1 MARTPVP
8 SIAGIDPELLKAP
21 VVTRDDSRPS
31 DRLRF
36 ELAAIYVTHPDG
48 VTLEELAADPR
59 FAGHA
64 SLTSLKRWASED
76 GWVNQRAKVLA
87 EYGDKIKE
95 KLRKELYSR
104 ITNVRIG
111 QLAHTDELLKNM
123 LEGAK
128 GADVKSAEGAAKV
141 AIDLMKWQL
150 ELSKDVAQELVPSG
164 GGSAIDPRND
174 ATDEEMLQAAKI
186 VLMNRRK
193 KVLDSMTIDAEAVE
207 VPMKALPAPA
217 PTPTKKPKKPKVPD
231 GA

>member
-21 VVTRDDSRPS
+21 VVTRDESRPS

-59 FAGHA
+59 FVGHT
-64 SLTSLKRWASED
+64 SITSLKRWASED
-76 GWVNQRAKVLA
+76 GWTAQRTKVLA
-87 EYGDKIKE
+87 EYGDRIKD

-111 QLAHTDELLKNM
+111 QLDHTSTLLATM

-128 GADVKSAEGAAKV
+128 EADVKSAEGAAKV

-164 GGSAIDPRND
+164 GGSAIDPRNE
-174 ATDEEMLQAAKI
+174 ATDDEVLQAAQI
-186 VLMNRRK
+186 VLRNRRQ
-193 KVLDSMTIDAEAVE
+193 KVLDLVIDAEAVE
-207 VPMKALPAPA
+207 VAPVKAIAAPVPA
-217 PTPTKKPKKPKVPD
+217 KKPKKSKVPD

>member
-21 VVTRDDSRPS
+21 VVTRDEARPS

-48 VTLEELAADPR
+48 VTLEELALDPR
-59 FAGHA
+59 FAGH
-64 SLTSLKRWASED
+64 TSLPSIKRWAAED
-76 GWVNQRAKVLA
+76 GWVAQRSKVLA
-87 EYGDKIKE
+87 EYGDRIKD

-111 QLAHTDELLKNM
+111 QLGQTEELLKTM
-123 LEGAK
+123 LKGAQE
-128 GADVKSAEGAAKV
+128 ADVKSAEGAAKV

-164 GGSAIDPRND
+164 GGSAIDPRNE
-174 ATDEEMLQAAKI
+174 ATDDEVLQAAQI
-186 VLMNRRK
+186 VLRNRRQ
-193 KVLDSMTIDAEAVE
+193 KVLDSLTIDAEAVE
-207 VPMKALPAPA
+207 VPVKALPAPK
-217 PTPTKKPKKPKVPD
+217 TPKKGPN
-231 GA
+231 A